1 MSPIGN
7 PSRNARKRNPT
18 AAHRRALELL
28 AIADGATEAILLAH
42 GFTIELMVELIRARL
57 ATQAERLVAG
67 SRTFDGRMSGGR
79 GSTGWLRRRER
90 SIKRNRVTS
99 ALCQIQGCALVLVP
113 RLAVAAHQVV
123 HGVSKVCEG

>member
-57 ATQAERLVAG
+57 ATQAEAAARST
-67 SRTFDGRMSGGR
+67 SRGCQRPATA
-79 GSTGWLRRRER
+79 RRRLR
-90 SIKRNRVTS
+90 TY
-99 ALCQIQGCALVLVP
+99 
-113 RLAVAAHQVV
+113 
-123 HGVSKVCEG
+123 

>member
-1 MSPIGN
+1 MFPIGN

-67 SRTFDGRMSGGR
+67 SRTFDVAWV
-79 GSTGWLRRRER
+79 STPRE
-90 SIKRNRVTS
+90 
-99 ALCQIQGCALVLVP
+99 ALLVLGDIACQVACQAVGAG
-113 RLAVAAHQVV
+113 LAGWGGGNARSSATA
-123 HGVSKVCEG
+123 